1 MCSAKTVTCQNF
13 SAFWIKFLGYQKR
26 SKSWNV
32 YLIKKLC
39 SQVFSKL
46 NFFSFF
52 SDSSFKELANGA
64 SFQLWQNGNISKKLT
79 FVSLEGKNVWYC
91 AKYGHNV
98 AKAFIFSH
106 LITFLYLHIEQKN
119 TVKSRAVDR
128 STIQFWTL
136 LAFGKKTSIFPFI
149 NRLKMCY

>member
-1 MCSAKTVTCQNF
+1 MCCAKTVTCQNF

-39 SQVFSKL
+39 YHVFSK
-46 NFFSFF
+46 NWNVFPFF
-52 SDSSFKELANGA
+52 SDSSFKEMANEA

-91 AKYGHNV
+91 AKYRHNV
-98 AKAFIFSH
+98 AKAFIISH
-106 LITFLYLHIEQKN
+106 SFFYWGFVYYVSILGGGGYKMTF
-119 TVKSRAVDR
+119 
-128 STIQFWTL
+128 
-136 LAFGKKTSIFPFI
+136 FGGFLVLKTCVLWSS
-149 NRLKMCY
+149 

>member
-39 SQVFSKL
+39 YQVFSKL
-46 NFFSFF
+46 NCFSFF
-52 SDSSFKELANGA
+52 FRFSFKEMVNEA
-64 SFQLWQNGNISKKLT
+64 SFQLWQNGNVSKKLT

-98 AKAFIFSH
+98 ANAFIFSH

-119 TVKSRAVDR
+119 TVKSRVVDY
-128 STIQFWTL
+128 SILNSFGFWQ
-136 LAFGKKTSIFPFI
+136 KTSIFPFI